1 MILQGDWRLI
11 SECSRV
17 PRFFFFFFFFLSA
30 PSSRGSSVVCLM
42 PLDGIQ
48 YVQVLGIR
56 LPLHSGA

>member
-17 PRFFFFFFFFLSA
+17 PRFFFFLSA

-42 PLDGIQ
+42 PLDGIHGF
-48 YVQVLGIR
+48 YGPIDVSI
-56 LPLHSGA
+56 

>member
-17 PRFFFFFFFFLSA
+17 PRFFFFLSA

>member
-17 PRFFFFFFFFLSA
+17 PRFFFLSA